1 MKKRRKSKNIY
12 DEYITIDN
20 LYKMWSIIKT
30 TCKNKREVYY
40 LVLPKV
46 SGKLIEKVR

>member
-1 MKKRRKSKNIY
+1 MKMRRKSKNIY

-46 SGKLIEKVR
+46 SGNISKR